1 MCEDSL
7 KPRRQR
13 RSYSKQFKAQL
24 VAQCLEGNVTLASLA
39 VRHGM
44 NPNVLHRWVTEHERY
59 GRHSLDDLETERG
72 GTLVTQ
78 APANWIPVAPTPP
91 AVSSLASRAAQQ
103 PSVRSKQSKSGVS
116 IELSGHNGVQ
126 LKLHWP
132 SDDPQGLARFAREL
146 LT

>member
-1 MCEDSL
+1 MEQKSL
-7 KPRRQR
+7 KQVRQR
-13 RSYSKQFKAQL
+13 RSYTPAFKAQL
-24 VAQCLEGNVTLASLA
+24 VAQYLEGDGSLASLT
-39 VRHGM
+39 VDHGM